1 MADAAWVENMKRIVL
16 KAMEEGDPCDIVPG
30 TVTKVSPLSVQIDQK
45 NTITGDQ
52 ILVPEHLTDHVEQM
66 SIPGMGEVSVTVK
79 GGLRSGQR
87 VLMLQK
93 RGGQQYAVVDRW

>member
-16 KAMEEGDPCDIVPG
+16 KAMEEGDPCDIIPG

-45 NTITGDQ
+45 TILSGDQ
-52 ILVPEHLTDHVEQM
+52 ILVPEHLTDHAEQM
-66 SIPGMGEVSVTVK
+66 AIPGIGEVSVTVK
-79 GGLRSGQR
+79 GGLQSGQR

-93 RGGQQYAVVDRW
+93 RGGQQYAVIDRW